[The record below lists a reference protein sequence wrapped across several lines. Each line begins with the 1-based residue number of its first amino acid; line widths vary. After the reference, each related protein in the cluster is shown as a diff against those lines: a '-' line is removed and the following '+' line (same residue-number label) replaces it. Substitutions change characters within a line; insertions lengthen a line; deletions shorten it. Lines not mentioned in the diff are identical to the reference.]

1 VTSQINH
8 LSVNA
13 RDLRESVD
21 FDVELDY
28 HGAGRLPDDLRAQAN
43 GLWDFNA
50 QSDETMRA

>member
-1 VTSQINH
+1 
-8 LSVNA
+8 VNA